1 MKESESKLA
10 FWTLVTDAIALVI
23 GIMLLILS
31 RTVLK
36 DQLIIRFGV
45 RAIKHIYTFEFS
57 FSVIIAIFTV
67 RRAVRFWRL
76 QSQNKR
82 RQAQKHEHLKENA
95 FLEASH
101 PNEISFEKWNLAEVQ
116 NGTSK

>member
-67 RRAVRFWRL
+67 RRAVRFGDYNPKINAGKHKNM
-76 QSQNKR
+76 NKR
-82 RQAQKHEHLKENA
+82 SSKLK
-95 FLEASH
+95 S
-101 PNEISFEKWNLAEVQ
+101 
-116 NGTSK
+116 